1 MSRQGCSSTSARRG
15 TTLLECVVALG
26 LLAAAFT
33 LGAQALGWSAAQR
46 RLADERH
53 IAVQEAANCL
63 QRVRHL
69 NWDELTDERLA
80 SQKLSSHASEL
91 LASAELRVTAADA
104 GGEPAGRRIHAEVS
118 WVTRHGGTPLQI
130 GLVTWRYRTN
140 HAE

>member
-1 MSRQGCSSTSARRG
+1 MSREGCSSTIARRG
-15 TTLLECVVALG
+15 TTLLESVIALG

-63 QRVRHL
+63 QRVRQL
-69 NWDELTDERLA
+69 PWDELTDERLT
-80 SQKLSSHASEL
+80 SLELSSHASAL
-91 LASAELRVTAADA
+91 LASAELHVTAADA
-104 GGEPAGRRIHAEVS
+104 GEEPAARRIRAEVS
-118 WVTRHGGTPLQI
+118 WVTRHGGTPLRI

-140 HAE
+140 LVE